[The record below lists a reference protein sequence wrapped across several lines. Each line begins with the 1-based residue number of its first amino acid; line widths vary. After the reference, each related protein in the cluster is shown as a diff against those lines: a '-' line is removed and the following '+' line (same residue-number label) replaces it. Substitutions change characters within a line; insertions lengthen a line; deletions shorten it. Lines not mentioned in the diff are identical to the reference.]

1 MKSISLKLCLT
12 LFGIFICFLRCE
24 TEAASLSSMTHVDE
38 TFPTAIKW
46 NKDVVGW
53 NLGNAFECSA
63 PGQDGESM
71 QIGNPDGAIKAETAW
86 GNPVVTKKMI
96 ASVKKAG
103 FNAIRIPIRWHCH
116 ITNAQAMSI
125 DKAWMAR
132 IKEVVGWCLD
142 NDLKVII
149 NVHHE
154 KWLEGRPTYRY
165 KEENCQK
172 LALLWMNIASE
183 FQAYDY
189 RLAFAG
195 TNEVHL
201 KDNWNAPTAENL
213 EVQNAYNQTFVDVVR
228 ATGGNNIRRHLIVQ
242 TYVCNPLY
250 GINNGDFIVPKDVA
264 QNGNNYMSVEFHYY
278 QPWEYAGGIKYY
290 FWGTAYKQ
298 YGDIPDSNEQTL
310 TDFFNKVAETWS
322 RQGLGIVIGEWGVS
336 DHYTAKNM
344 ELIHENMTYYC
355 RFMVTEARK
364 RGFSTFVWDNNHF
377 GCGQEK
383 YGIFDRFKSMQV
395 KTPWILNGIIH

>member
-364 RGFSTFVWDNNHF
+364 RGFSTFIWDNNHF